1 MSTRSKRKTGISG
14 AGRGADFGDDDP
26 TIVEDPSV
34 KQFDTPVTMPR
45 CQECGAVVFFDD
57 FDAASLTLATMAG
70 VLGSGRCIRAR
81 DGHWWICA
89 HAIAHADKVT
99 FVVPHGR

>member
-1 MSTRSKRKTGISG
+1 MSD
-14 AGRGADFGDDDP
+14 DFGDEDP
-26 TIVEDPSV
+26 TVIGGTPLVEYDS
-34 KQFDTPVTMPR
+34 PVTMPR

-81 DGHWWICA
+81 DGHWWVCA
-89 HAIAHADKVT
+89 HAIANADKVT
-99 FVVPHGR
+99 FVVPHRR